1 MKYTNEEL
9 NEKSVKELRV
19 IAKQVGV
26 TGYFIMKKTELIER
40 ILNAIKNTEE
50 KVQKDIEK
58 KDIEKEPI
66 KDRTQKKNTQEV
78 ETRIENNN
86 LELLLDKVSDAKI
99 ELKGAKKKDNVIQSN
114 QEQTQAFTIEETKPV
129 KSQEEVNKNN
139 LQSKEVTTFQKK
151 DFYTFKDKQYP
162 RDDKRD
168 DLVRSKGILDITQE
182 GYGFLR
188 VNGYRP
194 SPNDIYV
201 APSQIRRFELLQGDE
216 ISGLTR
222 PPRDSERY
230 FSLIKIDHVNDILP
244 EELKNR
250 KHFESLTP
258 VFPHK
263 RFKLENSSEDE
274 STRIIDLFTPIG
286 KGQRGLI
293 VAPPKAGK
301 TTLLKKIAQSIEINH
316 PDTHLM
322 VVLIDERPEEVTDW
336 KRSVRGEVIS
346 STFDEEQENHIRISE
361 LALERAKRLVEI
373 GKDVLILMDS
383 ITRLTRAYN
392 TTIQTTGRTLSGG
405 IDASAI
411 HKPKR
416 FFGAARSV
424 EQGGSLTILATC
436 LVETG
441 SRMDDV
447 IFEEFKGT
455 GNWELILD
463 RKLADK
469 RIFPAI
475 DLKKSG
481 TRKEE
486 LLLTPEELRKIW
498 HLRRVLSS
506 REGSDVTELILEY
519 IKKTKNNKE
528 FLAKIDERGGQF

>member
-50 KVQKDIEK
+50 KVQKDIEQ

>member
-1 MKYTNEEL
+1 MKFTNEEL
-9 NEKSVKELRV
+9 NEKSVKELRI

-26 TGYFIMKKTELIER
+26 TGYFIMKKTELVDKIFK
-40 ILNAIKNTEE
+40 AIKNIEGSEE
-50 KVQKDIEK
+50 KK
-58 KDIEKEPI
+58 PI
-66 KDRTQKKNTQEV
+66 KRESVKDESKTKTKAPIDTK
-78 ETRIENNN
+78 N

-99 ELKGAKKKDNVIQSN
+99 ELKNTRKKEVVKPSTQGEIQTPKV
-114 QEQTQAFTIEETKPV
+114 EEPKTVQTPE
-129 KSQEEVNKNN
+129 NNNN
-139 LQSKEVTTFQKK
+139 LLKSKETNTFQKK
-151 DFYTFKDKQYP
+151 EFYTFKDKQYP

-168 DLVRSKGILDITQE
+168 DLVRSKGILDITQD

-188 VNGYRP
+188 VKSYRS

-201 APSQIRRFELLQGDE
+201 APSQIRRFDLIQGDE

-230 FSLIKIDHVNDILP
+230 FSLIKIDHINDLLP
-244 EELKNR
+244 EDLRNR

-263 RFKLENSSEDE
+263 RFRLESSSEDE

-336 KRSVRGEVIS
+336 KRSVKGEVIS
-346 STFDEEQENHIRISE
+346 STFDEEQENHTRLSE
-361 LALERAKRLVEI
+361 LALERAKRLVET

-469 RIFPAI
+469 RIFPAF
-475 DLKKSG
+475 DLKKSS

-498 HLRRVLSS
+498 HLRRVLAS

-528 FLAKIDERGGQF
+528 FLAKIDERGAQF

>member
-50 KVQKDIEK
+50 KVQKDIEQ

-139 LQSKEVTTFQKK
+139 FQSKEVTTFQKK

>member
-1 MKYTNEEL
+1 MKFTNEEL
-9 NEKSVKELRV
+9 NEKSVKELRI

-26 TGYFIMKKTELIER
+26 TGYFIMKKTELVDKIFK
-40 ILNAIKNTEE
+40 AIKNIEGSEE
-50 KVQKDIEK
+50 KK
-58 KDIEKEPI
+58 PI
-66 KDRTQKKNTQEV
+66 KREHPKDEAKIKTKAPIDTK
-78 ETRIENNN
+78 N

-99 ELKGAKKKDNVIQSN
+99 ELKNTRNKDTVSPTT
-114 QEQTQAFTIEETKPV
+114 QERVQIPKVEESKPAQV
-129 KSQEEVNKNN
+129 SEDNSKDLLK
-139 LQSKEVTTFQKK
+139 SKETNTFQKK
-151 DFYTFKDKQYP
+151 EFYTFKDKQYP

-168 DLVRSKGILDITQE
+168 DLVRSKGILDITQD

-188 VNGYRP
+188 VNSYRS

-201 APSQIRRFELLQGDE
+201 APSQIRRFDLMQGDE

-230 FSLIKIDHVNDILP
+230 FSLIKIDHINDLQP
-244 EELKNR
+244 EDLRNR

-263 RFKLENSSEDE
+263 RFRLENSSEDE

-336 KRSVRGEVIS
+336 KRSVKGEVIS
-346 STFDEEQENHIRISE
+346 STFDEEQENHTRLSE
-361 LALERAKRLVEI
+361 IALERAKRLVET

-469 RIFPAI
+469 RIFPAF
-475 DLKKSG
+475 DLKKSS

-506 REGSDVTELILEY
+506 REGSDVLELILEY

-528 FLAKIDERGGQF
+528 FLAKIDERGAQF

>member
-50 KVQKDIEK
+50 KVQKDIEQ

-78 ETRIENNN
+78 ETHIENNN

>member
-50 KVQKDIEK
+50 KVQKDIEQ

-139 LQSKEVTTFQKK
+139 LQSKEVTIFQKK

>member
-1 MKYTNEEL
+1 MKFTNEEL
-9 NEKSVKELRV
+9 NEKSVKELRI

-26 TGYFIMKKTELIER
+26 TGYFIMKKTELIEK
-40 ILNAIKNTEE
+40 ILNAIKKTEGKEEEYKKTKSTKESIKSESKGEIETPLNNT
-50 KVQKDIEK
+50 
-58 KDIEKEPI
+58 
-66 KDRTQKKNTQEV
+66 
-78 ETRIENNN
+78 N
-86 LELLLDKVSDAKI
+86 LELLLDKISDAKI
-99 ELKGAKKKDNVIQSN
+99 ELKSTRKKENAVSTN
-114 QEQTQAFTIEETKPV
+114 QEQTQALVTEEVKPTKT
-129 KSQEEVNKNN
+129 QEEINKNN
-139 LQSKEVTTFQKK
+139 IQVKEATTFQKK
-151 DFYTFKDKQYP
+151 EFYTFKDRQYP

-168 DLVRSKGILDITQE
+168 DLVRSSGILDITQE

-188 VNGYRP
+188 VNGYKP

-230 FSLIKIDHVNDILP
+230 YSLIKIDHINDILP

-346 STFDEEQENHIRISE
+346 STFDEEQENHTRISE

-416 FFGAARSV
+416 FFGAARCV

-475 DLKKSG
+475 DLKKSS